1 MMGKIVLIEENP
13 ESRARLEQ
21 QLLANGFSVVAV
33 AKWEEYAPS
42 NGNAAHPAVAKLREI
57 ERLAI
62 EGALRANHGNRT
74 HAARQLGISLRK
86 LQYRLKEYAQ
96 QDSAPMTMI

>member
-1 MMGKIVLIEENP
+1 MPKIVLVEENP

-21 QLLANGFSVVAV
+21 DLKSRGLPVVAV
-33 AKWEEYAPS
+33 ARWEDYRPTNGDSARAAPLT
-42 NGNAAHPAVAKLREI
+42 LREI
-57 ERLAI
+57 ERAAI
-62 EGALRANHGNRT
+62 EDALRANHGNRT

-96 QDSAPMTMI
+96 QAAVPPPGA